1 MCAHYFHSFIEVQL
15 ACINFITIVM
25 RMAMSLD
32 EQVFVDQE
40 VESFGHMP
48 RTTSLLRFP
57 TLVYK
62 VAAPG
67 CNSSNSKGG
76 SLCPTFSS
84 AFVAF
89 LFLAILTEVDEILK

>member
-1 MCAHYFHSFIEVQL
+1 MCAQYFHSFVEVHL

-25 RMAMSLD
+25 SMAMSLD
-32 EQVFVDQE
+32 EQVFVGQE

-48 RTTSLLRFP
+48 RTTSFLRFP

-62 VAAPG
+62 VTAPG
-67 CNSSNSKGG
+67 CKSSNSKRG